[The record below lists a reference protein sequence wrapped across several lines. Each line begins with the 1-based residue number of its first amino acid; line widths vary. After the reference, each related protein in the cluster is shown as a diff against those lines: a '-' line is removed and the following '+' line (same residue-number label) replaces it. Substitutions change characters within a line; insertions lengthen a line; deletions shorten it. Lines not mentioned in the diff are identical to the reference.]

1 MTEREQKTD
10 RDTTFHTSYD
20 ELRRRAVGF
29 VATAVEEAGA
39 EGVVV
44 GVSGGIDSTVAAHI
58 AVRAVGS
65 ENVQAYSFPAAAN
78 RYENMRDA
86 EEVADK
92 LDVGFRSVEIQG
104 LVDRFADTAE
114 VTTGRTL
121 EEEERRLMEGNA
133 AARLRMALLYSQASI
148 HDSLVVGTGN
158 RSELLLGYYTKHG
171 DGAADILPIGDLY
184 KTEVRGLAR
193 HLGVPDKI
201 VGKPPTAGLW
211 GGQSDESELGLPY
224 EEIDRVLNLYVDR
237 QLPMEDVADEAGV
250 DVEELE
256 DVVEMLEENEHKRT
270 PPPTP
275 LTYGVSRRTR
285 VESANSTDGGD
296 GSLDERQLRHVMG
309 VLADP
314 PAEEGYDARRWTP
327 ELVVDYVERSF
338 EIAYSEERVRR
349 LLEGLGYDTTAGF
362 DGG

>member
-1 MTEREQKTD
+1 MKD
-10 RDTTFHTSYD
+10 RDTTFHTNYD

-29 VATAVEEAGA
+29 VATAVEEADA
-39 EGVVV
+39 DGVVV
-44 GVSGGIDSTVAAHI
+44 GLSGGIDSTVSAHL

-92 LDVGFRSVEIQG
+92 LDVGFRSVEIQR

-121 EEEERRLMEGNA
+121 DEDERTLLEGNA
-133 AARLRMALLYSQASI
+133 AARLRMALLYSQASLN
-148 HDSLVVGTGN
+148 DSLVLGTGN
-158 RSELLLGYYTKHG
+158 RSELLLGYFTKYG
-171 DGAADILPIGDLY
+171 DGAADVLPIGDLY

-211 GGQSDESELGLPY
+211 EGQDDESELGLPY
-224 EEIDRVLNLYVDR
+224 EDIDRVLNLYIDR
-237 QLPMEDVADEAGV
+237 QLPVEDVAVEAGV
-250 DVEELE
+250 DVEDVG
-256 DVVEMLEENEHKRT
+256 DVVRMVEDNEHKRT
-270 PPPTP
+270 PPPSP

-285 VESANSTDGGD
+285 VESNGSPAGGD
-296 GSLDERQLRHVMG
+296 GSLDERQLRHVMS

-314 PAEEGYDARRWTP
+314 PVQEGYDARRWTP
-327 ELVVDYVERSF
+327 ELVVDYVERKF

-349 LLEGLGYDTTAGF
+349 LLDGLGYDTTAGF
-362 DGG
+362 DAG